1 MKLFFLFLL
10 SVCALFAQEEDLDTL
25 LSQYREASE
34 LSHET
39 AQERSGHVTVFT
51 RADLDKMQAYTL
63 NDVLKTIKMFT
74 LKNTIFGPSALIKSP
89 YSENT
94 MSAVKIYVNNHE
106 VTSITAGT
114 GIAQFGMLGL
124 NHIDHIEVYQASNA
138 IIFHGEPGNMV
149 VRLYT
154 KDASRENATVAQ
166 GSLDTKGA
174 SRGQIIDAE
183 RFGDYSYLANID
195 IGTNNYDKE
204 RNKNNK
210 ELSRDSTQ
218 GQFYVNFAKKNDYT
232 IEGGVSQS
240 KSDIFS
246 GFGQGVEDGAIT
258 TNYSYIQLSKKL
270 PWETELLLS
279 AIYEKTHV
287 ENSDT
292 LGIPLFNATPSTHL
306 DVKTGSYTYGALLQ
320 KYATY
325 RDHHFL
331 FGVEAKLKTFFL
343 DSIKSS
349 GIETAYPLGPKQ
361 LDIYMLFAEDTY
373 NINENHQL
381 IFGAKT
387 AYYDNHRREMD
398 AQYTLRLAYLAKL
411 SEEFSLK
418 SFIQKG
424 YTYPLFAQTT
434 FSPVA
439 LPNPELEASR
449 MRIMKAELEY
459 KKKALTLTVGTGVSK
474 AKDGIVFNKTAK
486 MYVNNPAHSD
496 FSQLFITSQ
505 YRFDTENKLIVE
517 LFRAYKDN
525 SSFSSDKGALVQL
538 YSTFGK
544 LDLYNEL
551 VYRSSYVGVD
561 GVAISAGYDYT
572 AGAIY
577 HYDKHL
583 NLKFKAENIFDN
595 AIETSIV
602 GTKIPAYEP
611 RAILTLEYIF

>member
-1 MKLFFLFLL
+1 
-10 SVCALFAQEEDLDTL
+10 
-25 LSQYREASE
+25 
-34 LSHET
+34 
-39 AQERSGHVTVFT
+39 
-51 RADLDKMQAYTL
+51 
-63 NDVLKTIKMFT
+63 
-74 LKNTIFGPSALIKSP
+74 
-89 YSENT
+89 
-94 MSAVKIYVNNHE
+94 
-106 VTSITAGT
+106 
-114 GIAQFGMLGL
+114 
-124 NHIDHIEVYQASNA
+124 
-138 IIFHGEPGNMV
+138 
-149 VRLYT
+149 
-154 KDASRENATVAQ
+154 
-166 GSLDTKGA
+166 
-174 SRGQIIDAE
+174 
-183 RFGDYSYLANID
+183 
-195 IGTNNYDKE
+195 
-204 RNKNNK
+204 
-210 ELSRDSTQ
+210 
-218 GQFYVNFAKKNDYT
+218 
-232 IEGGVSQS
+232 
-240 KSDIFS
+240 
-246 GFGQGVEDGAIT
+246 
-258 TNYSYIQLSKKL
+258 
-270 PWETELLLS
+270 
-279 AIYEKTHV
+279 
-287 ENSDT
+287 
-292 LGIPLFNATPSTHL
+292 
-306 DVKTGSYTYGALLQ
+306 
-320 KYATY
+320 
-325 RDHHFL
+325 
-331 FGVEAKLKTFFL
+331 
-343 DSIKSS
+343 
-349 GIETAYPLGPKQ
+349 
-361 LDIYMLFAEDTY
+361 
-373 NINENHQL
+373 
-381 IFGAKT
+381 
-387 AYYDNHRREMD
+387 MD